1 MSLMSREK
9 GKRFER
15 RIADDLRRALP
26 QATIRRSLQA
36 HRAYEPDVVIEGDA
50 PTLAKRL
57 WLELTD
63 SRAPA
68 PLDKLA
74 QAERDAQGKGCLEV
88 VVWHRLGERSVQ
100 ATMRLGTALALFLP
114 DAPPHLGL
122 LAFGAPVTLDWDHVL
137 GALEERAARR
147 VA

>member
-1 MSLMSREK
+1 MSRMQREK

-26 QATIRRSLQA
+26 SATIRRSLQA

-50 PTLAKRL
+50 PELVKRL

-63 SRAPA
+63 GRAPQ
-68 PLDKLA
+68 PLEKLA
-74 QAERDAQGKGCLEV
+74 QAERDAQGKGRLEV
-88 VVWHRLGERSVQ
+88 VVWHRLGERSVW
-100 ATMRLGTALALFLP
+100 ASMRFETLAMLLLSPPRALNTTAW
-114 DAPPHLGL
+114 GVV
-122 LAFGAPVTLDWDHVL
+122 VTLDWADVL
-137 GALEERAARR
+137 DAIGTVIVRR